1 MQMKCTASLKAG
13 TYSTQ
18 RVASQASVVGT
29 VGVTRH
35 STYVRRPSVA
45 LCFPLLS
52 SRVFLLFHSFVSFFL
67 CDWLGEEEKKKRREG
82 RWRIRWLFHLS
93 LPPPPPPPPPPVI
106 ISSALYRF
114 VCLVSSFGR
123 KSSSDE
129 VTTCWM
135 IWIQVISLLWINLFH
150 ITSVAVVCVN
160 DTIADWI
167 CEADEWFSISFHF
180 FSFRAVENESVDLA
194 LFELIDSA
202 QLTHA
207 CWSC

>member
-67 CDWLGEEEKKKRREG
+67 CDWLGEEEKKKEEREG
-82 RWRIRWLFHLS
+82 EKFGGCSIFLF
-93 LPPPPPPPPPPVI
+93 
-106 ISSALYRF
+106 R
-114 VCLVSSFGR
+114 
-123 KSSSDE
+123 
-129 VTTCWM
+129 
-135 IWIQVISLLWINLFH
+135 LLLLLLLL
-150 ITSVAVVCVN
+150 
-160 DTIADWI
+160 
-167 CEADEWFSISFHF
+167 
-180 FSFRAVENESVDLA
+180 R
-194 LFELIDSA
+194 
-202 QLTHA
+202 
-207 CWSC
+207 